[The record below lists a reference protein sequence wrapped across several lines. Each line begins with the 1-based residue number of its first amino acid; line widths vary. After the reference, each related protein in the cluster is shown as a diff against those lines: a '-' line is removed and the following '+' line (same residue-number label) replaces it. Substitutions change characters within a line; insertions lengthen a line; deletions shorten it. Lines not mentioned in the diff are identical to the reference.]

1 MSKQVYILYL
11 LWILTQLTSTYCLK
25 CFGCFG
31 LSSRFGIWASRT
43 SAPILR
49 CVGSWIRQVKA
60 VKAVVAAMIVMIYS
74 WWMLMNCWWML
85 MMYDDVWWCW
95 YCISVL
101 FETAGHCGR
110 CFFFWVPS
118 SLHPDIK
125 SLLLESCS
133 KKSKKAPKQ
142 QTLMHDGCHNLEVC
156 VLESWCRYL
165 DFVGFQADF

>member
-1 MSKQVYILYL
+1 MNPDPTYINL
-11 LWILTQLTSTYCLK
+11 LFEMLRMLRI
-25 CFGCFG
+25 
-31 LSSRFGIWASRT
+31 SSRFGIWASRT

-60 VKAVVAAMIVMIYS
+60 VKAVVAAMILMIYS
-74 WWMLMNCWWML
+74 WWMLMNVDECWWCMMML
-85 MMYDDVWWCW
+85 VF
-95 YCISVL
+95 SVL

-133 KKSKKAPKQ
+133 KKSKKASKQ
-142 QTLMHDGCHNLEVC
+142 TTLMHDGCHNLEVC